1 MVGVAY
7 QTCIEVL
14 CNTIFMAT
22 APLCDQ
28 LLAQFENS
36 MKDIIDVVMLHK

>member
-14 CNTIFMAT
+14 CNAILMAT

-28 LLAQFENS
+28 LLVQFENI
-36 MKDIIDVVMLHK
+36 MKDIIDVVMLRK